1 MITTEIKFGELNELE
16 EYAIMVSSFFLL
28 ANGLREE
35 FIALLRIVV
44 LLIIG
49 QAD

>member
-1 MITTEIKFGELNELE
+1 MITMEIKFGELNELE
-16 EYAIMVSSFFLL
+16 EYVIMVCSFFLL

>member
-1 MITTEIKFGELNELE
+1 MITMEIKFGELNELE
-16 EYAIMVSSFFLL
+16 EYVIMVSSFFLL

-49 QAD
+49 QTD

>member
-1 MITTEIKFGELNELE
+1 MEIKFGELNELE
-16 EYAIMVSSFFLL
+16 EYVIMVSSFFLL

>member
-1 MITTEIKFGELNELE
+1 MITMEIKFGELNELE
-16 EYAIMVSSFFLL
+16 EYVIMVSSFFLL